1 MGYSSELGNPTFTAF
16 PSIYYSRLFAYF
28 TNKLHS
34 FFQLINIRPG
44 GAAMSV
50 FSILA
55 ITTAK
60 NVAIALRISTT
71 KLTFSL

>member
-1 MGYSSELGNPTFTAF
+1 M
-16 PSIYYSRLFAYF
+16 
-28 TNKLHS
+28 HS
-34 FFQLINIRPG
+34 FFELINIRPG